1 MNNPE
6 VNNST
11 SSEIQGDRGSTD
23 IPDQTVPVIEIQS
36 SPERPNTHT
45 NPIPSPGTN
54 AGLDKKTP
62 VQSPLETSSKSS
74 QQKTPIQ
81 SPVSPTIHT
90 PIPSAP
96 DTTIPTA
103 IPAENP
109 NQSGFNLPTIS
120 SLATPQVMETISSIS
135 SWGSNFFSS
144 FSQKSKEVAKKF
156 ESV

>member
-6 VNNST
+6 VNNNI

-23 IPDQTVPVIEIQS
+23 IPDQTVPVIEVQS
-36 SPERPNTHT
+36 SPERADTYVNSTPLQGSNIAS
-45 NPIPSPGTN
+45 NQR
-54 AGLDKKTP
+54 TP

-74 QQKTPIQ
+74 QHKTPIQ
-81 SPVSPTIHT
+81 SPVSPTVHT

-96 DTTIPTA
+96 DTAIPTA

-120 SLATPQVMETISSIS
+120 TLATPQVMETISSIS
-135 SWGSNFFSS
+135 SWGSSLFSS

-156 ESV
+156 QSV